1 MTRLTKSHFDLL
13 DRDDPLAP
21 LRAEF
26 HLPADTVYLN
36 GNSLGPMPKAAA
48 AAVKQAAEQEWGDW
62 LITSWNKAGWF
73 DLPYKLGAKV
83 AGLIGA
89 EADEVTVSDATGLNV
104 FKAVAMALSLNP
116 GRKVLVME
124 GSNFPTDNYMVQGL
138 IEFLDRGHS
147 IRFAEK
153 DQILDAIDEDVAAV
167 VLTHVHYRTAHI
179 LDMAAITARAHQMGA
194 LAVWDLCHSAG
205 VLEVDLNGAG
215 ADLAVGCTYKY
226 LNGGPGS
233 PAFTF
238 VAKRHQDKARQPL
251 TGWWGHEAP
260 FRFERD
266 YRAKPG
272 IGQTLT
278 GTQAILSL
286 RAAEAGIGLACRA
299 DRGQARHK
307 AMAMGDLFIDLVEER
322 CKDDGFTLVSP
333 RCGDQRGGHVAL
345 DHAQGYPIMKALI
358 ARGVIGDF
366 RAPGTLRFGFSPLFL
381 RYADV
386 WRAADT
392 LADIMAREIWKEPA
406 YQTVDKVT

>member
-1 MTRLTKSHFDLL
+1 MDKAHFEIL

-21 LRAEF
+21 LRGEF
-26 HLPADTVYLN
+26 QLPHGVVYLN
-36 GNSLGPMPKAAA
+36 GNSLGPMPKAAL
-48 AAVKQAAEQEWGDW
+48 AAVKIAAEREWGEW

-83 AGLIGA
+83 AQLIGA
-89 EADEVTVSDATGLNV
+89 EADEVTVSDATGLNL
-104 FKAVAMALSLNP
+104 FKAVAMAISLNP
-116 GRKVLVME
+116 DRRVLVME
-124 GSNFPTDNYMVQGL
+124 GSNFPTNNYMVQGL
-138 IEFLDRGHS
+138 VEFLGQNHQ

-153 DQILDAIDEDVAAV
+153 DQIRDAIDESVAAV

-179 LDMAAITARAHQMGA
+179 LDMAAITAKAHEKGA

-205 VLEVDLNGAG
+205 VLDVDLNGAG

-238 VAKRHQDKARQPL
+238 VAARHHGKARQPL
-251 TGWWGHEAP
+251 TGWWGHDAP

-299 DRGQARHK
+299 DPKQVRHK
-307 AMAMGDLFIDLVEER
+307 AAAMGDLFIDLVETH
-322 CKDDGFTLVSP
+322 CAGKGFKLVSP
-333 RCGDQRGGHVAL
+333 RAAQERGGHVAF
-345 DHAQGYPIMKALI
+345 DHEQGYPIMKALI

-366 RAPGTLRFGFSPLFL
+366 RAPSTLRFGFSPLFL
-381 RYADV
+381 RYEDV
-386 WRAADT
+386 WKAAEI
-392 LADIMAREIWKEPA
+392 LADIMARDVWKEPA
-406 YQTVDKVT
+406 YQTVEAVT

>member
-1 MTRLTKSHFDLL
+1 MMDKAHCDIL

-21 LRAEF
+21 LRDEF
-26 HLPADTVYLN
+26 QLPEGVIYLN

-48 AAVKQAAEQEWGDW
+48 EAVRIAAEREWGEW
-62 LITSWNKAGWF
+62 LITSWNRAGWF
-73 DLPYKLGAKV
+73 DLPYKLGAGV
-83 AGLIGA
+83 AQLIGA
-89 EADEVTVSDATGLNV
+89 EADEVTVSDATGLNL
-104 FKAVAMALSLNP
+104 FKAAAMALSLNP
-116 GRKVLVME
+116 ARRVVVME

-138 IEFLDRGHS
+138 VDFLGRGHQ

-153 DQILDAIDEDVAAV
+153 DEIPAAIDETVAAV

-179 LDMAAITARAHQMGA
+179 LDMAAITAKAHEKGA

-205 VLEVDLNGAG
+205 VLDVDLNGAG

-233 PAFTF
+233 PAFIF
-238 VAKRHQDKARQPL
+238 VARRHQGKARQPL
-251 TGWWGHEAP
+251 TGWWGHDAP

-272 IGQTLT
+272 VGQTLT
-278 GTQAILSL
+278 GTQAILSM

-299 DRGQARHK
+299 DPKQVRRK
-307 AMAMGDLFIDLVEER
+307 AAAMGDLFIGLVESL
-322 CKDDGFTLVSP
+322 CPGQGFALVSP
-333 RCGDQRGGHVAL
+333 REAEQRGGHVAF

-366 RAPGTLRFGFSPLFL
+366 RAPSTLRFGFSPLFL

-386 WRAADT
+386 WKAAES
-392 LADIMAREIWKEPA
+392 LADIMAREVWREAA

>member
-1 MTRLTKSHFDLL
+1 
-13 DRDDPLAP
+13 
-21 LRAEF
+21 
-26 HLPADTVYLN
+26 
-36 GNSLGPMPKAAA
+36 
-48 AAVKQAAEQEWGDW
+48 
-62 LITSWNKAGWF
+62 
-73 DLPYKLGAKV
+73 
-83 AGLIGA
+83 
-89 EADEVTVSDATGLNV
+89 
-104 FKAVAMALSLNP
+104 
-116 GRKVLVME
+116 
-124 GSNFPTDNYMVQGL
+124 
-138 IEFLDRGHS
+138 
-147 IRFAEK
+147 
-153 DQILDAIDEDVAAV
+153 V

>member
-307 AMAMGDLFIDLVEER
+307 AMAMGDLFSDLVEER

>member
-1 MTRLTKSHFDLL
+1 MTRLTQAHFDIL

-21 LRAEF
+21 LRDEF
-26 HLPADTVYLN
+26 QLPAGVIYLN

-48 AAVKQAAEQEWGDW
+48 SAVKVAAEQEWGEW
-62 LITSWNKAGWF
+62 LITSWNRAGWF
-73 DLPYKLGAKV
+73 DLPYKLGGKV
-83 AGLIGA
+83 ASLIGA
-89 EADEVTVSDATGLNV
+89 EADEVTVSDATGLNL

-138 IEFLDRGHS
+138 VEFLGQGHS

-153 DQILDAIDEDVAAV
+153 DHILDAIDESVAAV
-167 VLTHVHYRTAHI
+167 VLTQVHYRTAHI
-179 LDMAAITARAHQMGA
+179 LDMKAITARAHEKGA
-194 LAVWDLCHSAG
+194 VAVWDLCHSAG
-205 VLEVDLNGAG
+205 VLEVDLNGCE

-238 VAKRHQDKARQPL
+238 VARRHQGKARQPL
-251 TGWWGHEAP
+251 TGWWGHDAP

-266 YRAKPG
+266 YRPKPG

-299 DRGQARHK
+299 DARRVRHK
-307 AMAMGDLFIDLVEER
+307 AMAMGDLFIELIEES
-322 CKDDGFTLVSP
+322 CAGKGFSLASP
-333 RCGDQRGGHVAL
+333 RRGDQRGGHVAF
-345 DHAQGYPIMKALI
+345 DHEQGYPIMKALI

-366 RAPGTLRFGFSPLFL
+366 RAPSTLRFGFSPLFL
-381 RYADV
+381 RYADI
-386 WRAADT
+386 WKSAEI
-392 LADIMAREIWKEPA
+392 LADIMAREVWTEPA